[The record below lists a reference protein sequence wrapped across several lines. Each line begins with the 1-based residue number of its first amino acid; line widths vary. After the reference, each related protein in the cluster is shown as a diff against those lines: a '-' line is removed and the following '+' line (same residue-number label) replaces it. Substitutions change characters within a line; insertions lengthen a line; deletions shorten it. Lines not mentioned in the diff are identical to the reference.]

1 MREQALGESLAWLR
15 MLDAAAVR
23 TEAERALMQV
33 DSTVAAVAPMVSK
46 QGEQISRKITKQ
58 LRQMA
63 GM

>member
-1 MREQALGESLAWLR
+1 
-15 MLDAAAVR
+15 MLDAEAVKVAAE
-23 TEAERALMQV
+23 TALMQV

-46 QGEQISRKITKQ
+46 QGEQVSRKITKQ